1 MQTIT
6 PHLVVRWLSPGGKVL
21 MPLDGYP
28 FSDRYGWL
36 EERHGLSRQLMFAGG
51 MEIKQKLTPVLMFVG
66 MAERR
71 RA

>member
-1 MQTIT
+1 
-6 PHLVVRWLSPGGKVL
+6 